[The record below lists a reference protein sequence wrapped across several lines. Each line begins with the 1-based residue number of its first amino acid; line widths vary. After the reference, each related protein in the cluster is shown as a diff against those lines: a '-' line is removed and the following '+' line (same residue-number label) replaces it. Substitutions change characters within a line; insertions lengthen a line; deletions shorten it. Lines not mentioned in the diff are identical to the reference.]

1 MRFRCRLPMTRRNLT
16 IVLCFMTGT
25 LFCGRAMGQTDQA
38 SQAVDRSQL
47 FRSGQSIVPGE
58 PISQNSNAFGYAAP
72 SANDADLGV
81 QAILKRQEEYKPFT
95 FSASM
100 SYYWTSNVAL
110 VRTGEVSDGV
120 MAPSFVFA
128 YQPRL
133 AKTLYGEFVASQQL
147 FYYNTFGSFNFT
159 SFNAIAGL
167 VYYLPNYHNL
177 TLRLGYDYNR
187 LTTDDWDQ
195 FFANHSIVTSADIPF
210 PFGRAMQLNLGV
222 LANVSFA
229 ADPSGPQR
237 SDFEAY
243 WVYHAQFSRSFSVD
257 AVGQV
262 LFKKYYEGA
271 RNDVSELLSLTA
283 NYRFR
288 EWLILSAVSTASWN
302 QSNHSVFDYSVVNL
316 GGSLAL
322 TFKF

>member
-1 MRFRCRLPMTRRNLT
+1 MDFRCRLPMTRRNLT
-16 IVLCFMTGT
+16 IVLCLMTGT
-25 LFCGRAMGQTDQA
+25 LFCGRVIGQTDQA

-58 PISQNSNAFGYAAP
+58 PISQSSNAFGYAAP

-95 FSASM
+95 FSAALP
-100 SYYWTSNVAL
+100 YYWTSNVAL

-120 MAPSFVFA
+120 LAPSFVFA

-133 AKTLYGEFVASQQL
+133 TKTLYGEFIASQQL
-147 FYYNTFGSFNFT
+147 FYYNTYGSFNFT

-167 VYYLPNYHNL
+167 VYYLPRYHNL

-195 FFANHSIVTSADIPF
+195 FFANHSIVASADIPF
-210 PFGRAMQLNLGV
+210 PFGRAMQLNLGA

-237 SDFEAY
+237 SDFEVY
-243 WVYHAQFSRSFSVD
+243 GVYHVQFSRSFSVD

-262 LFKKYYEGA
+262 LFKEYYEGS

-288 EWLILSAVSTASWN
+288 EWLTLSAVSTAAWN
-302 QSNHSVFDYSVVNL
+302 QSDHSVFDYSVVNL